1 MGNDIYEK
9 LIKAKEG
16 DNNCIEEIIEMFNPL
31 ISKYSRLLDGE
42 DTKQDL
48 SLYLIMVVYKIPI
61 NKEYFFED
69 EFIVDYIV
77 TPES

>member
-48 SLYLIMVVYKIPI
+48 FLYLIMVVYKIPI